1 MNSYYDDEDDEAV
14 DCSEY
19 GKVYQHR
26 TDLEN
31 KKCSAFAIDGYQCV
45 PFYACKGGEVITSG
59 ASILSTRHSGISGT
73 LDQLFDPLD
82 SKCDDLQEICC
93 RMPDWKDVP
102 PENPIIIK
110 KPPIK
115 CSKRNT
121 DLQNGTCF
129 YRNVMYQDLDGMPSS
144 DCCNTCFCDFGKRLA
159 WPQWWSFSRCYSS
172 GNKYV

>member
-1 MNSYYDDEDDEAV
+1 MYFFEVPSLQVIYFNSYYDDEDDEAI

-102 PENPIIIK
+102 LEKQSEIPLPEKIPN
-110 KPPIK
+110 K
-115 CSKRNT
+115 C
-121 DLQNGTCF
+121 
-129 YRNVMYQDLDGMPSS
+129 
-144 DCCNTCFCDFGKRLA
+144 LA
-159 WPQWWSFSRCYSS
+159 ELKE
-172 GNKYV
+172 G